1 MVKIE
6 KIETFNKGV
15 NFKRWVLIESDRELN
30 LRSKINKISHVGNS
44 EMGFCSILERG
55 GGREGGGEWVVF
67 ECRLWWKWLR

>member
-44 EMGFCSILERG
+44 EILFNFRK
-55 GGREGGGEWVVF
+55 RWRARGGGEWVVF
-67 ECRLWWKWLR
+67 GCRLWWKWLR